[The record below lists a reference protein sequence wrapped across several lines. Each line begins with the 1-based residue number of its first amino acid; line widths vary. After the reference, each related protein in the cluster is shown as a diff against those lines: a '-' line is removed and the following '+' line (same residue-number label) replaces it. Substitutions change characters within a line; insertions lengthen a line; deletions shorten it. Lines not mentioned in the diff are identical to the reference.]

1 MVVVFI
7 VGLVVVRL
15 AGGDLERLNDLS
27 VRCTP
32 LALLAVVA
40 QVAIISFWPSGWRTG
55 HLLVHLATYL
65 ALGLFLYLNR
75 RIPWLWV
82 VAVGTVSNATAIAAN
97 GGVMPASRSALA
109 YAARTIGPGFT
120 NSTPVA
126 HPRLLIL
133 GDIIPTPSWLPL
145 HNVASI
151 GDLLISAGA
160 ILVVAAAALGVSRRA
175 SGLPSRSPTEGE
187 SLPPSQATPCPSQLS

>member
-7 VGLVVVRL
+7 VGLVIVRL
-15 AGGDLERLNDLS
+15 AGGDLKRLNDLS
-27 VRCTP
+27 IRCAP
-32 LALLAVVA
+32 LALLAVMA

-65 ALGLFLYLNR
+65 ALGLFLCLNR

-82 VAVGTVSNATAIAAN
+82 VAVGTVSNAGAIAAN
-97 GGVMPASRSALA
+97 GGVMPASPSALA
-109 YAARTIGPGFT
+109 YAARTIAPGFA
-120 NSTPVA
+120 NSTPLA
-126 HPRLLIL
+126 HPRLLVL

-145 HNVASI
+145 HNVASV

-160 ILVVAAAALGVSRRA
+160 ILVIAAAARRA
-175 SGLPSRSPTEGE
+175 SWPASGPPH
-187 SLPPSQATPCPSQLS
+187 SLTQLS